1 MARSLNDGGA
11 PVVKTSAV
19 IDSVGNEFKAERLNP
34 GGAMRL
40 RRAVVSLVAV
50 LLASVVS
57 GPAVNAAQP
66 AKTGFDEKALADF
79 YRGKTVRIVVGFSA
93 GGGYDQYSR
102 LIARHISKYISG
114 NPAVIVDNMTGAG
127 SIIAAN
133 HTFNAAPKDGTVIG
147 NISGPIV
154 LEQLFG
160 APSIQFDMAKFRYLA
175 VPVSETYLMIVVKKT
190 GITKFDDV
198 IGAKSKQVSIGAIP
212 GSTVEHAA
220 ILAREVLGAN
230 LKVVSGYKG
239 TADVRLAIE
248 SGEVDGF
255 FNTWTS
261 MKVTAFDKVKN
272 GEWIVLAQLSEKP
285 IKDLI
290 IPNVPTIPQI
300 TKTPEQ
306 RLLLKFGTSTPNE
319 FGKVYVLPPGV
330 PPDRAAALEQAFAKA
345 FTDKELL
352 ADADKGKLE
361 IDPLTGDEIQKLVVE
376 FLGMS
381 PELKGKLQNALKGG
395 KK

>member
-1 MARSLNDGGA
+1 MRRSW
-11 PVVKTSAV
+11 
-19 IDSVGNEFKAERLNP
+19 
-34 GGAMRL
+34 
-40 RRAVVSLVAV
+40 
-50 LLASVVS
+50 VS
-57 GPAVNAAQP
+57 GFLLLTAFCYSAEGLAAQ
-66 AKTGFDEKALADF
+66 AGKTGFDEKAVAEF
-79 YRGKTVRIVVGFSA
+79 YRGKTVRVIVGFSA

-102 LIARHISKYISG
+102 VIARHVSKYIPG
-114 NPAVIVDNMTGAG
+114 NPAVIVDNMPGVG

-133 HTFNAAPKDGTVIG
+133 HVFNASAKDGTVIG

-175 VPVSETYLMIVVKKT
+175 VPVSETYLMIVTKKP
-190 GITKFDDV
+190 GINKFDEL
-198 IGAKSKQVSIGAIP
+198 IGPKSKQVSFGAIP
-212 GSTVEHAA
+212 GSTVEHAP
-220 ILAREVLGAN
+220 ILARDVLGAN

-239 TADVRLAIE
+239 TADVRLAMD

-261 MKVTAFDKVKN
+261 SKVTSFDKVKN

-290 IPNVPTIPQI
+290 IPNVPTISQI
-300 TKTPEQ
+300 AKTDEH
-306 RLLLKFGTSTPNE
+306 RLILKYGTSTPNA
-319 FGKVYVLPPGV
+319 FGKVYVLPPGT
-330 PPDRAAALEQAFAKA
+330 PADRAKALEVAFEKVFA
-345 FTDKELL
+345 DKELL
-352 ADADKGKLE
+352 ADAGKGKLD
-361 IDPLTGDEIQKLVVE
+361 IDPLIGEDIHKLVGE

-381 PELKGKLQNALKGG
+381 PELKAKLQSALKGG